1 MMLDRAREADRSVLL
16 GELTE
21 LGRQRREALARAQ
34 CLADG
39 IARVLPDALSAGV
52 RLTEI
57 ARVTGVSRPTLYA
70 WRGCC
75 GVRARGE
82 RAVA

>member
-1 MMLDRAREADRSVLL
+1 MLDRAQEADRSVLL

-21 LGRQRREALARAQ
+21 LGRQRREALQRAQ
-34 CLADG
+34 NLADG
-39 IARVLPDALSAGV
+39 IARVLPGALSAGV

-70 WRGCC
+70 WRGCYGDRAQGET
-75 GVRARGE
+75 GV
-82 RAVA
+82 V